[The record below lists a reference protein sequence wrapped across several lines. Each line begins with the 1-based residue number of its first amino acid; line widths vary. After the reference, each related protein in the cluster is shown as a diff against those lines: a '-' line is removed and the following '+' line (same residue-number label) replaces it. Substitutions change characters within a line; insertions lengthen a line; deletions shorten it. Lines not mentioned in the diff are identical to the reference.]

1 VLIVMML
8 VPLSAHA
15 ASISLTLSG
24 GLNFVDA
31 DPDLVPTVGPETVTL
46 QVKAVGRRGLTWS
59 LTLIADSDLQSGPDM
74 IPITVISWTAFPNP
88 PYANGTLSTVVPA
101 LIAGGLTHEHDIIT
115 FNFLMQNS
123 WAYSTGNYSST
134 ATFTLSAP

>member
-46 QVKAVGRRGLTWS
+46 QVKAVGRRGLNWS
-59 LTLIADSDLQSGPDM
+59 LTLIADS
-74 IPITVISWTAFPNP
+74 
-88 PYANGTLSTVVPA
+88 A
-101 LIAGGLTHEHDIIT
+101 LPSD
-115 FNFLMQNS
+115 S